1 MKKFLAFAFSAIM
14 LTSCVSEKQVKEV
27 ILKDPNL
34 IADAIKKHPAEIMM
48 ALQTAARDAKDAMA
62 KKRQEE
68 EQKKLVEA
76 IDKPLTPIIRDDEA
90 IRGTKGA
97 PITLVEYSDFQC
109 PYCTKGFKDVVEP
122 LLKKYKGKVAF
133 IYKHLPL
140 SFHAEARMAAAYY
153 EGMRIQKPELAF
165 QFHDELFKPDAQQK
179 LRQYKEKYLKKV
191 AKKLGANMSKLAKDV
206 RSEAVK
212 KRIESDESE
221 ARKFGIQGTPG
232 FLLNGVPIKGAYPLS
247 YFENILGKLKEKGK
261 IKL

>member
-1 MKKFLAFAFSAIM
+1 MKKFLAFAFTAVM
-14 LTSCVSEKQVKEV
+14 LTSCVSDKQIKEV

-62 KKRQEE
+62 KKRAEE
-68 EQKKLVEA
+68 EQKKLLES
-76 IDKPLTPIIRDDEA
+76 IDKPLVPEIRDDEA

-109 PYCTKGFKDVVEP
+109 PYCTRGFTDVVAP
-122 LLKKYKGKVAF
+122 LLEKYKGKVAF
-133 IYKHLPL
+133 VYKHLPL

-153 EGMRIQKPELAF
+153 EGMRLQKPELAF
-165 QFHDELFKPDAQQK
+165 KFHDELFKQDAQAK
-179 LRQYKEKYLKKV
+179 LRTHKERFLKKL
-191 AKKLGANMSKLAKDV
+191 AKKLGADMNKLAKDV
-206 RSEAVK
+206 KSDAVK
-212 KRIESDESE
+212 KRIEADEAE

-261 IKL
+261 INL